1 MISFQF
7 RLTTGPVFPIQDK
20 PDEYFHTVLSKF
32 LLRNNLRDIKIDFA
46 LNGTTKVDMNK
57 SLEDNNITQ
66 GSIVVLMTEQ
76 SDDIIPNNNITQN
89 TTTQRFLIG
98 GQPTIPNTIPTNN
111 LNNMNNPVLFLNN
124 NINPIFSL
132 RKIVFYSIIIKLFL

>member
-1 MISFQF
+1 MISFRF
-7 RLTTGPVFPIQDK
+7 NLTTGQIFPIQDK

-66 GSIVVLMTEQ
+66 GSIIILKTEK
-76 SDDIIPNNNITQN
+76 SDDIIPNNNISQN
-89 TTTQRFLIG
+89 TTNQDF
-98 GQPTIPNTIPTNN
+98 
-111 LNNMNNPVLFLNN
+111 
-124 NINPIFSL
+124 
-132 RKIVFYSIIIKLFL
+132 